1 MEDRNSNVTWDEN
14 KRDGTMTLTNGKT
27 ARLDIDFP
35 EDEPL
40 PEVIMNSV
48 QFVMG
53 NEPTIRLKIAS
64 QMTELY
70 KDWNDNETITP
81 EQLAQKINLIDVSF
95 YEDGGGSLTYKPEG
109 DIFSD
114 HCICAPFDAN
124 NEIDEP
130 GLEG

>member
-1 MEDRNSNVTWDEN
+1 MEDKTNNITWYES
-14 KRDGTMTLTNGKT
+14 KRIGKMTLANGQT
-27 ARLDIDFP
+27 ARLEIDFP

-40 PEVIMNSV
+40 PEVILNSV
-48 QFVMG
+48 QFILG
-53 NEPTIRLKIAS
+53 NEPTIRLKIAA

-109 DIFSD
+109 DLFSD
-114 HCICAPFDAN
+114 HCIFTMFDAN
-124 NEIDEP
+124 GEIDEYQR
-130 GLEG
+130 